1 MDAEVKR
8 LNGRKGE
15 FGDDYKNADIV
26 GTYKGDTPGL
36 AGERFSHND
45 NLIRAPHSNAAKQWD
60 GWGTCLKPA
69 WEPIIV
75 ARKPLDGTV
84 AHNVM
89 TYGTGALNIDGCRV
103 PTSDKLGGGMRAGG
117 ADGVWDRPFMHD
129 EKAQAEFVE
138 RKKANVAKSESLGRF
153 PANLV
158 HDGSQEVLELFP
170 NDSGRFFYC
179 AKASKHDRGEG
190 NDHPTVKPNALMRW
204 LVRLVCPQGGTVL
217 DPFMGSGSTG
227 VACIQEGMRFVGI
240 DMDEHYC
247 EIANARISKE
257 ADKVFC
263 ENQ

>member
-1 MDAEVKR
+1 M
-8 LNGRKGE
+8 
-15 FGDDYKNADIV
+15 
-26 GTYKGDTPGL
+26 
-36 AGERFSHND
+36 
-45 NLIRAPHSNAAKQWD
+45 
-60 GWGTCLKPA
+60 
-69 WEPIIV
+69 

-89 TYGTGALNIDGCRV
+89 TYGTGAINIDGCRV
-103 PTSDKLGGGMRAGG
+103 PTDDKLGGGMRAGG

-129 EKAQAEFVE
+129 EKAQADFVE

-170 NDSGRFFYC
+170 ATKSAVESRPRKRAPQTNAYGTFNGDCGQMMQAYGDEGSAARFFYC
-179 AKASKHDRGEG
+179 AKASKKDRGDG

-227 VACIQEGMRFVGI
+227 VACIQEGMEFVGI
-240 DMDEHYC
+240 DKDKHYC
-247 EIANARISKE
+247 DV
-257 ADKVFC
+257 ADQRMRRELDGGIQRSIF
-263 ENQ
+263 